1 MAERV
6 DAILSAAGTHPTR
19 EFSMP
24 AALPSLHVL
33 LVDDHAVLRDGVAQL
48 VLRLRPGSM
57 FRHAA
62 NAEQARALLAARPE
76 VDLVVLDVHLPGGAP
91 LQLLRELRAAYP
103 LLPVAMLSADTDP
116 ALATEALRLGAAG
129 YLPKGADTAQLANA
143 LGVVLD
149 GGCYVPAFVAQRS
162 REPAGETLSERQ
174 QAVFA
179 LLVQGHANKEIARM
193 LGLAEPT
200 IKAHLVTIYRVLK
213 VKNRAQA
220 VLAASASLKV

>member
-1 MAERV
+1 M
-6 DAILSAAGTHPTR
+6 PTV
-19 EFSMP
+19 P
-24 AALPSLHVL
+24 PPLHVL

-48 VLRLRPGSM
+48 VERLRPGCM
-57 FRHAA
+57 VIHAA
-62 NAEQARALLAARPE
+62 DAAQARALLATVPAI
-76 VDLVVLDVHLPGGAP
+76 DLVVLDVHLPGVAP

-116 ALATEALRLGAAG
+116 ALAAEALRLGAAG
-129 YLPKGADTAQLANA
+129 YLPKGAETAQLANA

-149 GGCYVPAFVAQRS
+149 GGCYVPAFVARRS
-162 REPAGETLSERQ
+162 REPAGEALSERQ
-174 QAVFA
+174 QEVLG
-179 LLVQGHANKEIARM
+179 LLVRGHANKEIARM

-220 VLAASASLKV
+220 VVAASGSLKGGSASR